1 MPRSVSFVMSF
12 ERMTMLTAELK
23 SMNGFLLQNFVC
35 SLIDF
40 KPCFFFQ
47 DLNKSTNV
55 VFQAHH
61 VSRSKRGQVV
71 GTRGGFRGCTIWLTG
86 NFSVECL
93 KCLASA
99 LQLEIIKQ
107 PRWPLSVLQVCLALE
122 RPPSALPWKS
132 SLCPTRSLVTP
143 LTETTFATD

>member
-12 ERMTMLTAELK
+12 EQMTMLTAELK

-40 KPCFFFQ
+40 EPCFFFQ

-86 NFSVECL
+86 NFSVGCL

-107 PRWPLSVLQVCLALE
+107 PRWPYLSFRFVW
-122 RPPSALPWKS
+122 RWKDHHQ
-132 SLCPTRSLVTP
+132 LCPGRVPCVPRDP
-143 LTETTFATD
+143 LLLP